1 MSDFDQERRNE
12 ILDEIIM
19 SRRTV
24 RNFTPDAPARELVLQ
39 VIQAGL
45 YAPYARAAVENF
57 EDGYFRRFFVVCNG
71 TGSMSAI
78 SSMMNRMVCEKYA
91 QLERQRSG
99 DPSFKERSRSWA
111 QRLKWFKDLDH
122 VPGVTTSPYY
132 ILIAEHRGIPDLGQ
146 RSLAHCLENMWL
158 KATVLGLAFQI
169 TTMASDMGDDEEFCG
184 LLKLEPGEWDLMG
197 CALGYA
203 RKSPGPSK
211 RPPVDEVTTW
221 L

>member
-12 ILDEIIM
+12 ILDEIIV

-45 YAPYARAAVENF
+45 YAPYARAAVESF
-57 EDGYFRRFFVVCNG
+57 KDGYFRRFFVVRNG
-71 TGSMSAI
+71 TGSMSEI
-78 SSMMNRMVCEKYA
+78 SSMMNRMVREKHA
-91 QLERQRSG
+91 QLEGQRSA
-99 DPSFKERSRSWA
+99 DPSFKELSRSWA
-111 QRLKWFKDLDH
+111 KRLKWFKDLGH

-203 RKSPGPSK
+203 GKTPGPSK